1 MKILNLS
8 LGQDTGG
15 QQMRLQD
22 AWPLYHP
29 QDSYFSMTSTH
40 TFYPIK
46 NRYNLASLVKE
57 YWPWAEV
64 IHLNNDLRYI
74 ERFRQLNRRGKS
86 LVIHHHGTM
95 FRTALQHHL
104 DALQL
109 YRAVAITS
117 TVDLHALAPE
127 QTTWIPQAY
136 QKYELQSYRKPVD
149 DGILKIAHAPTN
161 RGIKS
166 TVALQRAV
174 DRLRKEGAAVS
185 LDIIERRSN
194 VECMRRKGRA
204 DLFVDQVLLGY
215 GCNAIE
221 AYGMGIPVIAGVDPE
236 KAKAITKQYIPPD
249 TRDVMLSIWGEMPF
263 YESTEEGLYDS
274 ISAFIDKPS
283 LLKRYSKKGTAH
295 FLRFHEAEVATTK
308 LRTVYEKALSQ

>member
-1 MKILNLS
+1 VKILNLS

-22 AWPLYHP
+22 AWPLYYP
-29 QDSYFSMTSTH
+29 EDEYISVSSKF

-46 NRYNLASLVKE
+46 HRLHLPTLVNE
-57 YWPWAEV
+57 QWPNAEL

-74 ERFRQLNRRGKS
+74 ERFRRLRREGKA

-95 FRTALQHHL
+95 FRTRLDYHLQALEQYQ
-104 DALQL
+104 AT
-109 YRAVAITS
+109 AITS

-136 QKYELQSYRKPVD
+136 QLAELQSYRAPTE

-166 TVALQRAV
+166 TMPLIAAVERLQ
-174 DRLRKEGAAVS
+174 KQGAAVS
-185 LDIIERRSN
+185 LDIIERRNN
-194 VECMRRKGRA
+194 VECMRRKGKA
-204 DLFVDQVLLGY
+204 DLFVDQTILGY

-221 AYGMGIPVIAGVDPE
+221 AWGMGIPVIAGVDPE
-236 KAKAITKQYIPPD
+236 RAAAYVKQYIPPD
-249 TRDVMLSIWGEMPF
+249 TRQTMLDVWGSIPF

-274 ISAFIDKPS
+274 ISAFLNDPS
-283 LLKRYSKKGTAH
+283 LLTKYSAIGMKH
-295 FLRFHEAEVATTK
+295 FMQWHEAEPATRR
-308 LRTVYEKALSQ
+308 LRAVYEKALS